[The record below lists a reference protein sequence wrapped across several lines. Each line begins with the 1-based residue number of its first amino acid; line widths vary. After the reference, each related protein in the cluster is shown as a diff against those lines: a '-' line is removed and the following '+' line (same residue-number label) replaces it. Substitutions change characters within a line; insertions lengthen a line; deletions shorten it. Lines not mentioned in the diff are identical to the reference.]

1 MYYKSNSKSNGM
13 VALIRSQVRFIS
25 SFRNIF
31 FLFCLYAPPPP
42 SRDIIPLPPF
52 ISPPK
57 TPYELSYVSPGP
69 KAEWAID
76 SEAMRARGIFFLVKS
91 N

>member
-1 MYYKSNSKSNGM
+1 MYYKINSKSNGM

-31 FLFCLYAPPPP
+31 FYFAYMPP
-42 SRDIIPLPPF
+42 SPRDIIPPPF

-57 TPYELSYVSPGP
+57 TPYELSYVGRMGY
-69 KAEWAID
+69 WL
-76 SEAMRARGIFFLVKS
+76 RGHEGERNNCFSKIQLVGQKYRE
-91 N
+91 

>member
-1 MYYKSNSKSNGM
+1 MCYKFNSKSNGM

-31 FLFCLYAPPPP
+31 YFYFAYMPPPL
-42 SRDIIPLPPF
+42 RDIIPLPPF

-57 TPYELSYVSPGP
+57 TPYELSYVGR
-69 KAEWAID
+69 
-76 SEAMRARGIFFLVKS
+76 MGY
-91 N
+91 